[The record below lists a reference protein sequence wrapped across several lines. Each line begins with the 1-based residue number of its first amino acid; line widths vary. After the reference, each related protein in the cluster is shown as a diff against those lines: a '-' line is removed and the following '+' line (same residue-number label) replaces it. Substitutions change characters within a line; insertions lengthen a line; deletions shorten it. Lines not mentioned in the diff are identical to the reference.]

1 MHRTGRRTRTLAA
14 LVVIA
19 GLANG
24 VLGQDDP
31 VGIDPLAITGEGFG
45 PVRLPAAQGL
55 DTIEVAGQRAW
66 AWNEASLTT
75 GVAPTRRLVLEGDVR
90 MVLGTLEL
98 RARRLHAWVQGLPDG
113 GQQFYILLE
122 DANMPTGAPGSGVA
136 GPIIPIEGSLA
147 PGAKVDLS
155 SIVLE
160 QAPPAGSGETG
171 RAVAMA
177 QGVFTDRLRQVVGI
191 ALPEVSGEMLA
202 AEDAALRG
210 VLQLA
215 RERLGALDVREPILP
230 VRGRVSFSA
239 AGIEQVRLGD
249 GSDGSD
255 GSPPYA
261 VVLRGPVAIMFT
273 DIAGGRRAQL
283 TAQDA
288 VLFHK
293 ADLVGAPRLDAGDV
307 MGVYLEGEVVADIER
322 DRAGQRGGID
332 RYRVRSPRVYYDLAG
347 DRALLLDA
355 IFRAE
360 PAGSPVPIYVRAGEI
375 RQRSLKEVTATD
387 ARLTTTG
394 FFRPH
399 LALGA
404 STLTLRSEDAA
415 DGGTRMI
422 ADARN
427 ITVRAAGVPFLYWP
441 IYVGDPS
448 QIPLRNIGFET
459 SDRHGEVVRTAWD
472 GFALT
477 GANQPAGVD
486 LDLLIDAYFQRGAG
500 LGGELSWQDRAGGDG
515 SLFVYNLF
523 NDTGR
528 DLLPTGARIDRDGE
542 NRTLAMLEHLGRLD
556 DRWTLRAEASWFG
569 DENVVGAFFP
579 AMTFNEREPM
589 TGASVQRI
597 DESSMLMLGANVQL
611 NDFLVSDYQLRSRGY
626 ITERL
631 PELRYA
637 RPGDDLL
644 SDSSPGL
651 LTYRS
656 DSRVGQLRLSFTE
669 PTAAEL
675 GFVRTSRAQ
684 AALGIDPGQSPGDRL
699 RAQGLTESSIFRF
712 DTQHEIS
719 SQFEIGVVRVQP
731 FVTGRLTGYDTDF
744 DGFSAVSGE
753 DADSLVASGAVGTR
767 FSTQL
772 TRVYDNVDVPV
783 LDLYRVRHVI
793 EPNATLWYGD
803 STVAQGA
810 IPVYDEYVETFAR
823 GPAIRFGV
831 DQTFQTMRGSLGS
844 YESVDVLKL
853 GTHLVFAGED
863 RPDEDRTPRF
873 FDAYPERSQF
883 GDSLDLEAAW
893 RPTDVLG
900 ITGQFIYDLE
910 ANRAAEG
917 VFGIEIEQWPD
928 MRLFTEL
935 RRLGYSED
943 TYVNAGLDYQLGDR
957 YSLGAVGVYNE
968 RAGQFQSATFRVG
981 REMPHL
987 ILTGRL
993 TYNDITGD
1001 TAIGFDF
1008 QPTGIDPRREQVRRL
1023 GAATLGY

>member
-239 AGIEQVRLGD
+239 AGIEQVRLG
-249 GSDGSD
+249 DGSD

>member
-1 MHRTGRRTRTLAA
+1 MGAT
-14 LVVIA
+14 
-19 GLANG
+19 
-24 VLGQDDP
+24 GQD
-31 VGIDPLAITGEGFG
+31 GFDPLAITGEGFG
-45 PVRLPAAQGL
+45 PVQLPAVEQAQAGGL
-55 DTIEVAGQRAW
+55 KSLEMAGQRAW
-66 AWNEASLTT
+66 AWSEASLAPD
-75 GVAPTRRLVLEGDVR
+75 VAATSRVVLEGDVR
-90 MVLGTLEL
+90 LTLGTLEL
-98 RARRLHAWVQGLPDG
+98 RAGRLHAWVQPLPGG
-113 GQQFYILLE
+113 GQQFYLLLE
-122 DANMPTGAPGSGVA
+122 DALMPTGAPGSGIA
-136 GPIIPIEGSLA
+136 GPIVPIEGYLE
-147 PGAKVDLS
+147 PGAGPGSGVDLS
-155 SIVLE
+155 SIVME
-160 QAPPAGSGETG
+160 RTPPAGGSATG

-177 QGVFTDRLRQVVGI
+177 EALFTDRLREIVGI
-191 ALPEVSGEMLA
+191 ALPEVTGEALA
-202 AEDAALRG
+202 AEDAALRD
-210 VLQLA
+210 VMQLA
-215 RERLGALDVREPILP
+215 RERLGAMDVREPILP

-249 GSDGSD
+249 GTD

-261 VVLRGPVAIMFT
+261 VVLRGPVAILF
-273 DIAGGRRAQL
+273 DDGVGGRRAQL

-322 DRAGQRGGID
+322 DRGGRAGGVD
-332 RYRVRSPRVYYDLAG
+332 RYRVRSPRVYYDLSA
-347 DRALLLDA
+347 DKALLLDA
-355 IFRAE
+355 VFRAE
-360 PAGSPVPIYVRAGEI
+360 PAGAPVPIYIRAGEI
-375 RQRSLKEVTATD
+375 RQRSLKEVTATG

-404 STLTLRSEDAA
+404 STLTLRSRDAA
-415 DGGTRMI
+415 DGGTRMV
-422 ADARN
+422 ADARH
-427 ITVRAAGVPFLYWP
+427 ITVRAAGVPFFYWP

-448 QIPLRNIGFET
+448 RIPLRNIAYEN
-459 SDRHGEVVRTAWD
+459 SDRHGDVVRTEWD

-477 GANQPAGVD
+477 GIDAPAGVD
-486 LDLLIDAYFQRGAG
+486 LDLLIDGYFQRGIA
-500 LGGELSWQDRAGGDG
+500 LGANLGWQDRLGGAG
-515 SLFVYNLF
+515 SLEVYNLF

-542 NRTLAMLEHLGRLD
+542 NRTLAMLEHIGAID
-556 DRWTLRAEASWFG
+556 ENWTLRAEASWFG

-579 AMTFNEREPM
+579 QIANSRREPS
-589 TGASVQRI
+589 TGASVQYVGE
-597 DESSMLMLGANVQL
+597 DSMLLLGANVQT

-626 ITERL
+626 ATERL

-644 SDSSPGL
+644 SDSNPGL

-656 DSRVGQLRLSFTE
+656 DSRVGQLKLSFTE
-669 PTAAEL
+669 PTAADL
-675 GFVRTSRAQ
+675 GFVNTRRAQ
-684 AALGIDPGQSPGDRL
+684 AALGIDPNQSPGDRL
-699 RAQGLTESSIFRF
+699 RAEGYDEDSIFRF
-712 DTQHEIS
+712 DTQHELS
-719 SQFEIGVVRVQP
+719 AQFEAGVVRVQP
-731 FVTGRLTGYDTDF
+731 FATGRLTGYDTDF
-744 DGFSAVSGE
+744 DDYSAVTGE
-753 DADSLVASGAVGTR
+753 DADALVASGAVGTR

-772 TRVYDNVDVPV
+772 TRVYDDVDVPT
-783 LDLYRVRHVI
+783 LDLDRVRHII
-793 EPNATLWYGD
+793 EPNATVWYGD

-810 IPVYDEYVETFAR
+810 VPVYDENVESFAR

-831 DQTFQTMRGSLGS
+831 DQTFQTMRGSMGT

-863 RPDEDRTPRF
+863 RLDEDRTPRF

-883 GDSLDLEAAW
+883 GDSFDLEAAW

-917 VFGIEIEQWPD
+917 VVGFEIEQWPD

-943 TYVNAGLDYQLGDR
+943 TYINAGVDYKLGDR
-957 YSLGAVGVYNE
+957 YTLGAVGVYNE
-968 RAGQFQSATFRVG
+968 KVGQFQSTTLRIG

-987 ILTGRL
+987 ILTARIS
-993 TYNDITGD
+993 YDDITGD
-1001 TAIGFDF
+1001 TSFGFDF
-1008 QPTGIDPRREQVRRL
+1008 QPTGIDPRQEQVRRL
-1023 GAATLGY
+1023 GAASLGY

>member
-1 MHRTGRRTRTLAA
+1 MPPPLHRPRVLIALAGA
-14 LVVIA
+14 I
-19 GLANG
+19 GLAFG
-24 VLGQDDP
+24 ALAQD
-31 VGIDPLAITGEGFG
+31 GFDPLAVTGEGFG
-45 PVRLPAAQGL
+45 PILLPAVERAQAEGL
-55 DTIEVAGQRAW
+55 DSIEMAGQRAW
-66 AWNEASLTT
+66 AWTEASLAS
-75 GVAPTRRLVLEGDVR
+75 GVAATRRVVLEGDVR
-90 MVLGTLEL
+90 LTLGTLDL

-113 GQQFYILLE
+113 GQQFYLLLE
-122 DANMPTGAPGSGVA
+122 DALMPTGAPGAGIA
-136 GPIIPIEGSLA
+136 GPIVPIEGYLE
-147 PGAKVDLS
+147 PGAAFDTS

-160 QAPPAGSGETG
+160 RTPPSGASEAG

-177 QGVFTDRLRQVVGI
+177 ESLFTDRLRQALGI

-202 AEDAALRG
+202 AEDEALRG

-215 RERLGALDVREPILP
+215 RERLGSLDVREPILP

-249 GSDGSD
+249 GGDGT
-255 GSPPYA
+255 PPYA
-261 VVLRGPVAIMFT
+261 VVLRGPVAIIF
-273 DIAGGRRAQL
+273 DDNAGGRRAQL

-322 DRAGQRGGID
+322 DRAGQGGGTD
-332 RYRVRSPRVYYDLAG
+332 RYRVRSPRVYYDLSG

-355 IFRAE
+355 VFRAE
-360 PAGSPVPIYVRAGEI
+360 PAGAPVPIYVRAKEI
-375 RQRSLKEVTATD
+375 RQRSLKEATATG

-404 STLTLRSEDAA
+404 STLTLRSKDTA
-415 DGGTRMI
+415 DGGSRMI

-459 SDRHGEVVRTAWD
+459 SKHHGEVVRSTWD

-477 GANQPAGVD
+477 GINQPEGVD
-486 LDLLIDAYFQRGAG
+486 LDLLIDGYFQRGVA
-500 LGGELSWQDRAGGDG
+500 LGGDLSWQDRLGGNG

-528 DLLPTGARIDRDGE
+528 DLLPTGARIDRDSQ
-542 NRTLAMLEHLGRLD
+542 NRTLAMLEHVGKLD
-556 DRWTLRAEASWFG
+556 DNWTLRAEASWFG
-569 DENVVGAFFP
+569 DENVVGAFLP
-579 AMTFNEREPM
+579 DLARNRREPM

-597 DESSMLMLGANVQL
+597 DESSMLLLGANVQT

-626 ITERL
+626 ATERL

-644 SDSSPGL
+644 GASAPGL

-675 GFVRTSRAQ
+675 GFASTRRAQ
-684 AALGIDPGQSPGDRL
+684 AALGINPGQSPGDRL
-699 RAQGLTESSIFRF
+699 RAQGLDESGIFRF
-712 DTQHEIS
+712 HTQHELS
-719 SQFEIGVVRVQP
+719 SQLKVGVLRVQP
-731 FVTGRLTGYDTDF
+731 FVTGRVTAYDTEF
-744 DGFSAVSGE
+744 DQFSAASGE

-772 TRVYDNVDVPV
+772 TRVYDDVDVPV
-783 LDLYRVRHVI
+783 LDLYRVRHVV
-793 EPNATLWYGD
+793 EPNATVWYGD

-810 IPVYDEYVETFAR
+810 IPVYDEHVEKFAR

-831 DQTFQTMRGSLGS
+831 DQTFQTMRGALGS

-863 RPDEDRTPRF
+863 RPDTDRTPRF

-900 ITGQFIYDLE
+900 ITGLFIYDLE

-917 VFGIEIEQWPD
+917 VVGVEIEQWPD

-943 TYVNAGLDYQLGDR
+943 TYVNAGLQYQLGDR
-957 YSLGAVGVYNE
+957 YTLGAVGVYDE
-968 RAGQFQSATFRVG
+968 KAGQFQSATIRVG

-1001 TAIGFDF
+1001 TSIGFDF
-1008 QPTGIDPRREQVRRL
+1008 QPTRIDPRQEQVRRL

>member
-1 MHRTGRRTRTLAA
+1 MVVA
-14 LVVIA
+14 L
-19 GLANG
+19 G
-24 VLGQDDP
+24 VAFGAIGQGEP
-31 VGIDPLAITGEGFG
+31 ARIDPLAITGEGFG
-45 PVRLPAAQGL
+45 AVRLPTAQGL

-66 AWNEASLTT
+66 AWSEAPLAA
-75 GVAPTRRLVLEGDVR
+75 GVATTQRLVLEGDVR
-90 MVLGTLEL
+90 MTLGTLEL

-122 DANMPTGAPGSGVA
+122 DASMPTGAPGSGVA
-136 GPIIPIEGSLA
+136 GPIIPIEGYLA
-147 PGAKVDLS
+147 PGAKMDLS

-160 QAPPAGSGETG
+160 RSAPAGASDVG

-177 QGVFTDRLRQVVGI
+177 EGVFTDRLREAVGI

-202 AEDAALRG
+202 AEDTALRD

-239 AGIEQVRLGD
+239 VGIEQVRLG
-249 GSDGSD
+249 DGSD

-261 VVLRGPVAIMFT
+261 VVLRGPVAIVFN
-273 DIAGGRRAQL
+273 DSAGGRRAQL

-293 ADLVGAPRLDAGDV
+293 ANLVGAPRLDAGDV

-322 DRAGQRGGID
+322 DRPGRRGGVD
-332 RYRVRSPRVYYDLAG
+332 RYRVRSPRVYYDLSG

-355 IFRAE
+355 VFRAE
-360 PAGSPVPIYVRAGEI
+360 PAGAPVPIYVRAGEI
-375 RQRSLKEVTATD
+375 RQRSLKEVTATG

-404 STLTLRSEDAA
+404 STLTLRSQDAA
-415 DGGTRMI
+415 DGSTRMI

-448 QIPLRNIGFET
+448 QIPLRNFGYET
-459 SDRHGEVVRTAWD
+459 SKHHGDVIRTTWD

-477 GANQPAGVD
+477 GTTAPAGVG
-486 LDLLIDAYFQRGAG
+486 LDVLIDMYFQRGVA
-500 LGGELSWQDRAGGDG
+500 LGGELGWQDRAGGDG

-528 DLLPTGARIDRDGE
+528 DLLPTGGRIDRDSE
-542 NRTLAMLEHLGRLD
+542 NRTLAMLEHMGELD
-556 DRWTLRAEASWFG
+556 DNWTLRAEASWFG

-579 AMTFNEREPM
+579 DMARNRREPM

-597 DESSMLMLGANVQL
+597 DESSMLLLGANVQT

-626 ITERL
+626 ATERL

-644 SDSSPGL
+644 SDSAPGL

-675 GFVRTSRAQ
+675 GFTSTRRAQ
-684 AALGIDPGQSPGDRL
+684 AALGINPGDSPGNRL
-699 RAQGLTESSIFRF
+699 RAQGLDESAIFRF

-719 SQFEIGVVRVQP
+719 AQFEIGVVRVQP
-731 FVTGRLTGYDTDF
+731 FVTGRLTGYDTEF
-744 DGFSAVSGE
+744 ESFSAVSGE

-772 TRVYDNVDVPV
+772 TRVHDDVDIPV
-783 LDLYRVRHVI
+783 LDLFRVRHVI
-793 EPNATLWYGD
+793 EPNATVWYGD

-810 IPVYDEYVETFAR
+810 IPVYDENVENFAR

-831 DQTFQTMRGSLGS
+831 DQTFQTMRGALGS

-863 RPDEDRTPRF
+863 RPDTDRTPRF

-900 ITGQFIYDLE
+900 VTGQFIYDLE

-917 VFGIEIEQWPD
+917 VVGVEIEQWPD

-943 TYVNAGLDYQLGDR
+943 TYINAGLDYQLGDR
-957 YSLGAVGVYNE
+957 YSMGAVGVYNE
-968 RAGQFQSATFRVG
+968 KAGQFQSATFRVG

-1001 TAIGFDF
+1001 TSIGFDF
-1008 QPTGIDPRREQVRRL
+1008 QPTGIDPRQDQVRRL